1 MTSQT
6 ITIASQKMPVIR
18 PIQFKIY
25 TNIALQLFQGSWKPG
40 KLGLLQCAHYLKEI
54 NRAAKSGHA
63 EAVLYLKQ
71 IEEQMKQLHE
81 KLNVIEQNFQFK
93 LDGLRSFLFDMNAT
107 PIQSVPCHFSNTL
120 CFCITRLIEQI
131 DYLVRQY
138 AILKRFK
145 CLESD
150 TPTPRDWMSEMQHLF
165 MDIKTWHEIHLKIT
179 KQYSIPVEPIK
190 LECII

>member
-1 MTSQT
+1 MTSQ
-6 ITIASQKMPVIR
+6 IISIASQKMPVIR

-54 NRAAKSGHA
+54 SRAAKSGHM
-63 EAVLYLKQ
+63 EAILYLQQ
-71 IEEQMKQLHE
+71 IEEHMRQLHE

-93 LDGLRSFLFDMNAT
+93 LDGLRSFLFEMQAT
-107 PIQSVPCHFSNTL
+107 PIQVAPCHFSNTL

-145 CLESD
+145 CLEPD
-150 TPTPRDWMSEMQHLF
+150 TSTPRHWMSEMQRFF
-165 MDIKTWHEIHLKIT
+165 MDVQTWHDTHLKAILLNET
-179 KQYSIPVEPIK
+179 SRQG
-190 LECII
+190 CG